1 MSKSLK
7 QCSIKSNKIPP
18 KKSTR
23 LRHVNTSS
31 AVKRRSTALLLSS
44 GALKVAY
51 RRPVLD
57 TNSSNFMT
65 SLSFAV
71 VWYILRNRFK
81 NVFVGTPEIF
91 IQTYVCGCFFSMGP
105 RACLSSAKPRHQGST
120 TFGCRKSKS
129 PTATKSDCLK
139 VKSFTKASAS
149 IQVHCGLS
157 WLIWIE
163 RVMP

>member
-18 KKSTR
+18 TKSTR

-57 TNSSNFMT
+57 QNSSNFMT

-71 VWYILRNRFK
+71 VWYILQNRFK
-81 NVFVGTPEIF
+81 NVFIETPEIF
-91 IQTYVCGCFFSMGP
+91 IQTYGRVAVFSLWAHGLVSVQPIRDTKVLPHWDVGRANLPQPP
-105 RACLSSAKPRHQGST
+105 RATVSRSNPSQRHPHP
-120 TFGCRKSKS
+120 SK
-129 PTATKSDCLK
+129 
-139 VKSFTKASAS
+139 FTVDWAD
-149 IQVHCGLS
+149 
-157 WLIWIE
+157 WYE
-163 RVMP
+163 